1 MRLISFWHWKGLT
14 FLDNCSELQKRVL
27 AGGFWAGLVKGLSLP
42 LNLVVVG
49 LLARLLPPSEMGVY
63 FLALNLVTVVATLGM
78 LGMGQTMVR
87 LVASSIAIGDYAR
100 AYRTVQHAFAWG
112 FLGAIITA
120 IVMYIFG
127 TQFGLPIYAILW
139 LAIWGFVQTGQNL
152 LAEAM
157 RGFNDIRMASIFQN
171 RSIPIFVFASILLIF
186 WLQEIGVELQI
197 IFSILA
203 FTSSFAFLLGL
214 LYLWKKIKPKAI
226 VVPEPTKNA
235 QLELFRQALPVFG
248 MSVLGIIRTQIGIWI
263 VAAFLSNEEVAL
275 YGSANRLVYLI
286 SVPLVTIIN
295 ATIPPI
301 IAELFIK
308 QEVARLEHMLRRL
321 ANVSSIFA
329 VILVVFLVGGG
340 NLILEL
346 VYGEFYKG
354 AWLILGILAISQ
366 LIDVV
371 SGSCGLTLIMTE
383 HQNVLLKITLVSAT
397 LAVIITI
404 VGVNFWGMLG
414 VAIAATISLIIQN
427 ILMLLSVKRKLG
439 IWTHVKFRF

>member
-1 MRLISFWHWKGLT
+1 M
-14 FLDNCSELQKRVL
+14 
-27 AGGFWAGLVKGLSLP
+27 
-42 LNLVVVG
+42 
-49 LLARLLPPSEMGVY
+49 
-63 FLALNLVTVVATLGM
+63 
-78 LGMGQTMVR
+78 
-87 LVASSIAIGDYAR
+87 
-100 AYRTVQHAFAWG
+100 
-112 FLGAIITA
+112 
-120 IVMYIFG
+120 
-127 TQFGLPIYAILW
+127 
-139 LAIWGFVQTGQNL
+139 
-152 LAEAM
+152 
-157 RGFNDIRMASIFQN
+157 
-171 RSIPIFVFASILLIF
+171 LIF
-186 WLQEIGVELQI
+186 WLQEISIKLQL

-203 FTSSFAFLLGL
+203 FTSSFAVLFGL
-214 LYLWKKIKPKAI
+214 LYLRKKIKPKTI
-226 VVPEPTKNA
+226 VISRPTKNA

-248 MSVLGIIRTQIGIWI
+248 MSVFGIIRTQIGIWI
-263 VAAFLSNEEVAL
+263 VAAFLTNEEVAL

-340 NLILEL
+340 NLILDL

-354 AWLILGILAISQ
+354 AWLVLGILTISQ

-404 VGVNFWGMLG
+404 VGVNFLGMLG
-414 VAIAATISLIIQN
+414 VAIATAISLIIQN